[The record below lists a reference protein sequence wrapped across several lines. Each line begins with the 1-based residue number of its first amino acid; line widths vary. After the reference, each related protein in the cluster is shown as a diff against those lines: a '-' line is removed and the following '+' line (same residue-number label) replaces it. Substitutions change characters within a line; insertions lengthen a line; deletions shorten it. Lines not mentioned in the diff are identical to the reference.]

1 MEGRVTVS
9 ALIDVDTPG
18 SLGSQAA
25 PGDTVG
31 VCGRG
36 GG

>member
-1 MEGRVTVS
+1 MTVS
-9 ALIDVDTPG
+9 VVIDVDTPG

-31 VCGRG
+31 
-36 GG
+36 